1 MTLRS
6 LGLTAVLCS
15 TLCAQGPTFVSTL
28 TPLLDLRATQVPRLL
43 EQWSASKIGQL
54 FEDEDARLAG
64 ELAVGFQSG
73 RIARQTALRLA
84 LQQLPSHFEAPP
96 HVISSLYTLQP
107 SEVWRL
113 FERPVEEVASVEF
126 TFLLPSDGEQLV
138 TPHFVRTM
146 SCRPRYEGR
155 WQQRFDQE
163 ALQRGQSTM
172 FDPVADAK
180 ISSFPAHV
188 FALPD
193 GAADIGFGGLPQQQ
207 WMLHLPGRFAYGNGV
222 PAEVGRVDAGP
233 TRTEAEVCLVT
244 HFDHYNQSFRDMGV
258 GVPAEFA
265 LLGVDKLERLS
276 WSARFVEDLIYDV
289 VRLDFVEGPISGLP
303 ALLSTGD
310 AKPPAQGL
318 PKGALAQVRARL
330 ELLDTYD
337 ALAEADASF
346 ELPGAVVEPLLDALD
361 GGVALGCCAPAPGGL
376 IPRLYLTLGLKD
388 PAKVEA
394 LVASMLPPDLPVK
407 QVQYGDVT
415 VSVLKIPDAP
425 QGLQPAWCVVGDR
438 LHVAESAL
446 SMRAFLKAQ
455 GGGVVAMDVDG
466 MAAPTGDGDVMAS
479 FDLRFDAA
487 AIYENF
493 YERWLP
499 LFELSGVSELPAPV
513 SRDDLPDP
521 DVVHEHLGKGRGVVR
536 RTARSM
542 RLVQAS
548 ASGGLEL
555 TALLFA
561 WPTILSQQM
570 FDFTEDEV
578 HIAVAKSRLHAAH
591 EALQRFEA
599 REQRRPKDLAELFTA
614 EKFADDALLLPA
626 DDLAEE
632 VRLPDGRVVRSS
644 FRYFADGVPLPVG
657 AQSQFLEVFGG
668 GDADDVAPAV
678 LVEIRPHMFHRAVL
692 RTDGVVPDMY
702 GSFGARAP
710 IEEFGKK

>member
-1 MTLRS
+1 M
-6 LGLTAVLCS
+6 
-15 TLCAQGPTFVSTL
+15 
-28 TPLLDLRATQVPRLL
+28 
-43 EQWSASKIGQL
+43 
-54 FEDEDARLAG
+54 
-64 ELAVGFQSG
+64 
-73 RIARQTALRLA
+73 
-84 LQQLPSHFEAPP
+84 
-96 HVISSLYTLQP
+96 
-107 SEVWRL
+107 
-113 FERPVEEVASVEF
+113 
-126 TFLLPSDGEQLV
+126 
-138 TPHFVRTM
+138 
-146 SCRPRYEGR
+146 
-155 WQQRFDQE
+155 
-163 ALQRGQSTM
+163 
-172 FDPVADAK
+172 
-180 ISSFPAHV
+180 
-188 FALPD
+188 
-193 GAADIGFGGLPQQQ
+193 
-207 WMLHLPGRFAYGNGV
+207 
-222 PAEVGRVDAGP
+222 
-233 TRTEAEVCLVT
+233 
-244 HFDHYNQSFRDMGV
+244 
-258 GVPAEFA
+258 
-265 LLGVDKLERLS
+265 
-276 WSARFVEDLIYDV
+276 
-289 VRLDFVEGPISGLP
+289 
-303 ALLSTGD
+303 
-310 AKPPAQGL
+310 
-318 PKGALAQVRARL
+318 
-330 ELLDTYD
+330 
-337 ALAEADASF
+337 
-346 ELPGAVVEPLLDALD
+346 EPLLDALD

-455 GGGVVAMDVDG
+455 ADGVVAMDVDG

-542 RLVQAS
+542 SLVQAS

-578 HIAVAKSRLHAAH
+578 HIAVAKSQLHAAH

-644 FRYFADGVPLPVG
+644 FRYFADGVPMPEG

-668 GDADDVAPAV
+668 GDDDDAPPAV

-692 RTDGVVPDMY
+692 RIDGVVPDMY

-710 IEEFGKK
+710 IEAFGEK